1 MTKKDIKE
9 LMNLPM
15 TDFGN
20 ALRLQMLFGKRWV
33 YLPEYHYWMY
43 RDNHSWTGKRTLQAV
58 YAASDAFRH
67 LAEEIYRMPVP
78 KEKYEQS
85 RRVRIISWLMLS
97 QRPTCAKHALNMYRD
112 MQLEEAMIGE
122 DVLRSN

>member
-1 MTKKDIKE
+1 MTKKDLIE
-9 LMNLPM
+9 LMNLPL

-20 ALRLQMLFGKRWV
+20 ALRLQTLFGKRWV

-43 RDNHSWTGKRTLQAV
+43 RDKHSWTGRRTLYAI
-58 YAASDAFRH
+58 YAACDAFRN

-85 RRVRIISWLMLS
+85 RRVCIISWLMHS
-97 QRPTCAKHALNMYRD
+97 QRPTCAKHALNLFRD
-112 MQLEEAMIGE
+112 MQLEEAMIRE
-122 DVLRSN
+122 DVLRDN

>member
-1 MTKKDIKE
+1 MTKKELKE

-43 RDNHSWTGKRTLQAV
+43 RDKHSWVGKRSMYAV
-58 YAASDAFRH
+58 YAASDAFRK
-67 LAEEIYRMPVP
+67 LAQEIYCMPVP
-78 KEKYEQS
+78 QDEWEQ
-85 RRVRIISWLMLS
+85 RKRVRIISWLMNS
-97 QRPTCAKHALNMYRD
+97 QRPTCAKHALNLFRD
-112 MQLEEAMIGE
+112 MQLEEEMIRA
-122 DVLRSN
+122 DVLRDN